1 MNYLFLAG
9 AILCEV
15 ICTMLLPLTNNFT
28 KVMPVLGLLIA
39 YSASFYLLTFPMK
52 EMPIAIVYACWA
64 GLGVLL
70 ITVASFLFF
79 GQSLQW
85 QAILGL
91 AFIVVGVILVNSYS
105 KAL

>member
-15 ICTMLLPLTNNFT
+15 IGTMLLPLTNNFT

-105 KAL
+105 KDL

>member
-15 ICTMLLPLTNNFT
+15 IGTMLLPLTNNFT
-28 KVMPVLGLLIA
+28 KVLPVLGVLIT

-52 EMPIAIVYACWA
+52 EIPIAIVYACWA
-64 GLGVLL
+64 GLGVFL
-70 ITVASFLFF
+70 ITMASFLFF

-91 AFIVVGVILVNSYS
+91 AFIVIGVILVNSYS